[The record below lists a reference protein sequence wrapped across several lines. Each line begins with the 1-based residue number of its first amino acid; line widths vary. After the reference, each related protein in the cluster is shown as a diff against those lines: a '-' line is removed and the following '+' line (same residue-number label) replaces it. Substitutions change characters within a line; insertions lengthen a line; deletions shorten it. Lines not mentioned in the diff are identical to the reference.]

1 MFKIFSI
8 LSVFYIL
15 VGCASTTP
23 LRSVHYIA
31 DDWIVAGM
39 VEQSKIFVHTRNLG
53 NFKETI
59 VNSETTFSTYV
70 IKHGD
75 TLSRISKL
83 MYGSTEY
90 AGAIAFHNDI
100 DNPNEIIVD
109 EPIRIPFINTTEHD
123 VVINKWEVRYVNAS
137 DVSLCINVTFINN
150 DYAINIADGWYHLE
164 PTSTIYVGDITQEYW
179 ELDEAIVTLDDAA
192 WAVNI
197 IEVVD
202 YSKQTGCK
210 F

>member
-1 MFKIFSI
+1 MYKTLSI
-8 LSVFYIL
+8 LSVIFVL

-23 LRSVHYIA
+23 LRDVHYIA

-53 NFKETI
+53 NIKETI
-59 VNSETTFSTYV
+59 VNSETTFSTFV
-70 IKHGD
+70 VTQGD
-75 TLSRISKL
+75 TLSRISKQV
-83 MYGSTEY
+83 YGSTVH
-90 AGAIAFHNDI
+90 ADAIALHNDI
-100 DNPNEIIVD
+100 DNPNEIIVGQS
-109 EPIRIPFINTTEHD
+109 IRIPIINTTEQD
-123 VVINKWEVRYVNAS
+123 VVINKWEVRYVNAG

-150 DYAINIADGWYHLE
+150 DYAINIADGWYQLE

-179 ELDEAIVTLDDAA
+179 ELEEAVITLDDAA

-202 YSKQTGCK
+202 YSKETGCK